1 MLYYIHNERTKNE
14 DFYEKAVWMNIL
26 HIVKQIHVHGFTML
40 HNGNILKKIMQNY
53 PQIFR
58 FTCIM
63 KLSMWTR
70 KKEKSKKIFI
80 QKYKMKWKS

>member
-40 HNGNILKKIMQNY
+40 HNGNILKKDY
-53 PQIFR
+53 A
-58 FTCIM
+58 
-63 KLSMWTR
+63 KLPANFP
-70 KKEKSKKIFI
+70 IHLHYAI
-80 QKYKMKWKS
+80 VHVD